1 MGTGE
6 EISSSQVSEPERT
19 KLIKALPDKYS
30 KEEEIITHVE
40 TIEPSSNGIGT
51 SEPKEVKK
59 IVKKTKVGNKILTKV
74 LEQKENQEPEVLSEI
89 LTLPSGQEVSSTK
102 LPAFERKLFE
112 EKIPEKFVD
121 QIYTVK
127 EPKEIC
133 ELISSKQAVNEIES
147 TKIVKKVKKAKVGN
161 KTIMQITEQVND
173 EKPEITT
180 EIVILPTGEEISTS
194 LVSEPERTKLI
205 KALPDKYSKEEET
218 ITHVEIIEPSSSIGG
233 KSESK
238 EIKNIVK
245 KTKVGNKVLTKVLK
259 QKDNQEPEVIS
270 EILTLPSGQEVSST
284 KLPAFERKLF
294 EEKIPEKFED
304 QIFTIK
310 EPKELSEPISS
321 EPISQEI
328 EPTRIVKKVKKA
340 KVGNKTIMQVTEQV
354 NDQ

>member
-1 MGTGE
+1 MGEICKQISSKQNVQEIQPTKIVKKVKKAKVGNKTIMQVTEQVNDEKPEITTEIVILPTGE

-133 ELISSKQAVNEIES
+133 EPIYSKQAVNEIES

-161 KTIMQITEQVND
+161 KTIMQITE
-173 EKPEITT
+173 
-180 EIVILPTGEEISTS
+180 
-194 LVSEPERTKLI
+194 
-205 KALPDKYSKEEET
+205 
-218 ITHVEIIEPSSSIGG
+218 
-233 KSESK
+233 
-238 EIKNIVK
+238 
-245 KTKVGNKVLTKVLK
+245 
-259 QKDNQEPEVIS
+259 
-270 EILTLPSGQEVSST
+270 
-284 KLPAFERKLF
+284 
-294 EEKIPEKFED
+294 
-304 QIFTIK
+304 
-310 EPKELSEPISS
+310 
-321 EPISQEI
+321 
-328 EPTRIVKKVKKA
+328 
-340 KVGNKTIMQVTEQV
+340 
-354 NDQ
+354 